1 MSLILDIACLI
12 ASACLSKA
20 FVDNDGSS
28 TPPTAPAAESAFILC
43 ILNSVNSKISLFLR
57 FIILIYILKY
67 ETIIMKIKR
76 FNEDEQVDISSE
88 RISEI
93 MDELKD
99 FVAIME
105 DKSKYVESLLNE
117 LNNYKSDSKKGN
129 DQIDDS
135 IAALQIVKKDVDDC
149 NDKIDT
155 IVNNLTDYNEGGR
168 KYMYTENK

>member
-1 MSLILDIACLI
+1 
-12 ASACLSKA
+12 
-20 FVDNDGSS
+20 
-28 TPPTAPAAESAFILC
+28 
-43 ILNSVNSKISLFLR
+43 
-57 FIILIYILKY
+57 
-67 ETIIMKIKR
+67 MKIIR

-88 RISEI
+88 RVSEI
-93 MDELKD
+93 NEQLKD
-99 FVAIME
+99 FAATML

-135 IAALQIVKKDVDDC
+135 IAALQVIKKDVDDC

-155 IVNNLTDYNEGGR
+155 VINNLMDYNDGGR

>member
-1 MSLILDIACLI
+1 
-12 ASACLSKA
+12 
-20 FVDNDGSS
+20 
-28 TPPTAPAAESAFILC
+28 
-43 ILNSVNSKISLFLR
+43 
-57 FIILIYILKY
+57 
-67 ETIIMKIKR
+67 MKIKR

-88 RISEI
+88 RVNEI
-93 MDELKD
+93 NEQLKD
-99 FVAIME
+99 FSATML

-135 IAALQIVKKDVDDC
+135 IAALQVIKKDVDDC

-155 IVNNLTDYNEGGR
+155 VINNLMDYNDGGR

>member
-1 MSLILDIACLI
+1 
-12 ASACLSKA
+12 
-20 FVDNDGSS
+20 
-28 TPPTAPAAESAFILC
+28 
-43 ILNSVNSKISLFLR
+43 
-57 FIILIYILKY
+57 
-67 ETIIMKIKR
+67 MKIKR

-88 RISEI
+88 RINEI
-93 MDELKD
+93 MEELKD

>member
-1 MSLILDIACLI
+1 
-12 ASACLSKA
+12 
-20 FVDNDGSS
+20 
-28 TPPTAPAAESAFILC
+28 
-43 ILNSVNSKISLFLR
+43 
-57 FIILIYILKY
+57 
-67 ETIIMKIKR
+67 MKIKR

-88 RISEI
+88 RVNEI
-93 MDELKD
+93 NEQLKD
-99 FVAIME
+99 FAATML

-135 IAALQIVKKDVDDC
+135 IAALQVIKKDVDDC

-155 IVNNLTDYNEGGR
+155 VINNLMDYNDGGR